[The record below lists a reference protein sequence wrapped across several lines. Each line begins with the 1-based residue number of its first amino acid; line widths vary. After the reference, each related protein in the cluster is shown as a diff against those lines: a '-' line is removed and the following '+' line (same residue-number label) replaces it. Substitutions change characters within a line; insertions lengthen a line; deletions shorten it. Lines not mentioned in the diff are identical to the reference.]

1 MKIFSSYI
9 FRSLCMF
16 MIGLLLVLNP
26 DTPSFIVQ
34 VIGALFAFSGLMSIL
49 HYIRARFSKSAPV
62 VPVFPLTGLG
72 SIGLGVLLG
81 LFPAKI
87 ISVLMY
93 QLRAVIEVIGKT
105 QLISIYMY
113 RRIAAVRWWS
123 FLFPICV
130 TGAGILVLAYP
141 LQSASLPFVIIG
153 CCCIFNGASE
163 LFYGIRLAAYQRK
176 MKRESAI
183 QEAEIIE

>member
-26 DTPSFIVQ
+26 DTPAFIVQ

-81 LFPAKI
+81 LFPDKFI
-87 ISVLMY
+87 FFRVDIH
-93 QLRAVIEVIGKT
+93 
-105 QLISIYMY
+105 
-113 RRIAAVRWWS
+113 
-123 FLFPICV
+123 
-130 TGAGILVLAYP
+130 
-141 LQSASLPFVIIG
+141 QSAVKIKDKIG
-153 CCCIFNGASE
+153 IVHGVLLCRKNGRILTAQHIHYTKYHRRLSRCPVHIQWKSVYCTTTNCIN
-163 LFYGIRLAAYQRK
+163 
-176 MKRESAI
+176 
-183 QEAEIIE
+183 